1 MNRALNG
8 GLLTTSESPPI
19 DYARPPIYAKMIR
32 DTDVYVTMRD
42 RVKLCVDIYRPETT
56 EKLPALLAFA
66 IYNKDFQGP
75 EVAET
80 LPPQPAWAPLWTGPL
95 EAGDT
100 HFLVSRG
107 YVHVIGSPRGV
118 GKSDGGGS
126 REWDSYDLIEWIATQ
141 PWCDGNVGMVGIS
154 GFGAEQFH
162 VAKQQPPHLKAI
174 FPFDPRG
181 AYGVHGGF
189 REEYPGGVLHM
200 FRYLVGHFSAM
211 HQHRGAPGPL
221 PEPKESYWREAMS
234 NADYRMYPNVFNLLA
249 QKGQHMPPYF
259 DLLID
264 PYDKEEVVE
273 RSEAEFSKIKIPC
286 YTGSGWYG
294 YTYKTHLNGA
304 QSYFANLDVPKKLM
318 LTGPAH
324 LERPFHSFHQEILK
338 WYDHWLKGIDTGIM
352 REPRVKY
359 WVMGENTW
367 RCADDWP
374 LPETEWTKIYLRSWE
389 RLSTEPFTPA
399 SADEFVPSDAF
410 LQMPPTQTN
419 IVQKLR
425 YLSDPLPQDVLIA
438 GPSVLNLYAEIDQDD
453 TNWIVI
459 LKDVGPDVSVMSVRE
474 GERELPKSLPEREVT
489 RGWLK
494 ASHRALDP
502 ERSKPWKPWHPL
514 TRAARKPVIPGEIN
528 EYAIEIMATANL
540 FRKGHR
546 ICLEI
551 TSLDLPTGVAGA
563 TNAEYVPYHICSSKT
578 VVHKVYHDAMR
589 PSHLLLPVIPTT
601 TAERDRADG

>member
-1 MNRALNG
+1 MSKE
-8 GLLTTSESPPI
+8 TTPKDRLAYAADSPPA
-19 DYARPPIYAKMIR
+19 DYDRPPTYQKMIR
-32 DTDVYVTMRD
+32 ETDVTVPMRD
-42 RVKLCVDIYRPETT
+42 GVKLCVDVYRPATDD
-56 EKLPALLAFA
+56 KLPALLAFA

-75 EVAET
+75 DMAEAM
-80 LPPQPAWAPLWTGPL
+80 PPQPAWTPLWTGPQ

-100 HFLVSRG
+100 HFLTSRG

-118 GKSDGGGS
+118 GKSEGGGS
-126 REWDSYDLIEWIATQ
+126 REWDSYDLIEWIAAQ

-181 AYGVHGGF
+181 AYGVLGGF
-189 REEYPGGVLHM
+189 REEYPGGVLHL
-200 FRYLVGHFSAM
+200 FRYLVGHFSAI
-211 HQHRGAPGPL
+211 HQHKGPPGKL
-221 PEPKESYWREAMS
+221 PEPRETYWREAMA
-234 NADYRMYPNVFNLLA
+234 NPDYRMYPNVFNLLA

-273 RSEAEFSKIKIPC
+273 RSEADFAKIKVPV

-304 QSYFANLDVPKKLM
+304 QSYFANIAAPKKLM
-318 LTGPAH
+318 FTGPAH
-324 LERPFHSFHQEILK
+324 LERPFHSFHHEILK
-338 WYDHWLKGIDTGIM
+338 WYDHWLKGIDTGVI
-352 REPRVKY
+352 REAPVKF
-359 WVMGENTW
+359 WVMGENKW
-367 RCADDWP
+367 REAADWP
-374 LPETEWTKIYLRSWE
+374 LPETQWTKLYLRNWE
-389 RLSTEPFTPA
+389 RLTPEPFTPA
-399 SADEFVPSDAF
+399 SVDQFTPPDAF
-410 LQMPPTQTN
+410 VQMPPSQTTV
-419 IVQKLR
+419 IQKLR
-425 YLSDPLPQDVLIA
+425 YLSEPLAHDTLIA
-438 GPSVLNLYAEIDQDD
+438 GPAVLNLFAAIDQDD
-453 TNWIVI
+453 TNWIVVI
-459 LKDVGPDVSVMSVRE
+459 KDVGPDVSVMTVRE
-474 GERELPKSLPEREVT
+474 GERELPKNLPEREVT

-502 ERSKPWKPWHPL
+502 KRSKPWKPWHPL
-514 TRAARKPVIPGEIN
+514 TRAARKPVVPGEIT

-540 FRKGHR
+540 FRQGHR

-578 VVHKVYHDAMR
+578 VLHTIYHDANR
-589 PSHLLLPVIPTT
+589 PSHLLLPVIP
-601 TAERDRADG
+601 GG